1 MYTSY
6 EVLWL
11 FFVSSFLGWVLETVA
26 AAVKQKRF
34 VNRGL
39 INGPFCVLYGTGIVI
54 VMVFCQ
60 ELQGIWLFIMCA
72 LINFV

>member
-39 INGPFCVLYGTGIVI
+39 INGRFAFC
-54 VMVFCQ
+54 M
-60 ELQGIWLFIMCA
+60 ELA
-72 LINFV
+72 L